1 MNSQIAGVFVCLAAA
16 WCFAADYHAGQS
28 PTDMDS
34 QPPFVVQWPE
44 QVDSPADV
52 SFLLE
57 APAGKNGPIGIK
69 HGHLSYPDGRRFR
82 IWGVNVTGRGG
93 LPATNDAP
101 RIALNLARVGINC
114 VRFHFLDGPA
124 PGGIIAPGRDDTQ
137 ELDPGQMD
145 RLDCFIAQLKWRGI
159 YSDLNLN
166 VVRHYKAGDGVKDFQ
181 LLGFGKAITF
191 FDDRVLELERQY
203 ARALLTHNNP
213 CTGTTYARE
222 PAIAIVEMLNENS
235 LVEAWA
241 DGRLRGLKARPNA
254 GTWTDIPPSYAAEL
268 TDQYNAWLRQNRS
281 ADHLMRWRQQAGLP
295 AEAPIPRLAP
305 DQFAGAPDDR
315 FETEAEFYME
325 TEKTFYLSM
334 AKYLRR
340 ALGVKALLVG
350 NSDHNHY
357 MSGYPQVTGT
367 ALLDVVDGHDYW
379 QLPKG
384 RTVINTPMV
393 DAPLAS
399 SIVELSRSAVA
410 DKPFISSEVNNPF
423 PNEYACEAIPILA
436 AYASFENWDGL
447 FWYSLANNRELMSM
461 DASIRG
467 SFNLGMD
474 PVRMGAFPAGAL
486 IFLRP
491 DAQPAKKIVLRSY
504 TRQQVWESL
513 RLPHSDRP
521 FFTPG
526 FPPALPLEHALR
538 IASLD
543 GPATGTF
550 KAEAGSP
557 LRSDTGEVSWYY
569 GPPRSGL
576 VAVDTQRTQALV
588 GFVGTNRVRLTNLS
602 ADAQTPFCAI
612 TLSAL
617 DGRPIARSGRL
628 LLTATARVGNSNQ
641 EWNTNRTSL
650 IQEGDAPTR
659 IEPVLATLRLA
670 GLEKARQV
678 WAAPLDGAGR
688 IGTAKDQAV
697 RIGGDWELRL
707 HEPAVSYLVTVVR

>member
-1 MNSQIAGVFVCLAAA
+1 VNLQLVGALVGLATAC
-16 WCFAADYHAGQS
+16 CFAADYHAGQS

-34 QPPFVVQWPE
+34 QPAFVVQWPQ

-57 APAGKNGPIGIK
+57 APAGKNGLIGIK
-69 HGHLSYPDGRRFR
+69 DGHLSYPDGRRFR

-93 LPATNDAP
+93 LPAGNDAP

-114 VRFHFLDGPA
+114 VRFHFMDGPA

-145 RLDCFIAQLKWRGI
+145 RMDYFIAQLKQRGI

-166 VVRHYKAGDGVKDFQ
+166 VIRPYKAGDGVKDFQ
-181 LLGFGKAITF
+181 WLGFGKAITF

-203 ARALLTHNNP
+203 ARALLTHTNP
-213 CTGTTYARE
+213 YTGSAYARE

-235 LVEAWA
+235 LVEAWG
-241 DGRLRGLKARPNA
+241 DGRLRGTNTRSNG
-254 GTWTDIPPSYAAEL
+254 GTWADIPPSYAAEL
-268 TDQYNAWLRQNRS
+268 TDQYNAWLRQHRS
-281 ADHLMRWRQQAGLP
+281 ADQLMRWRQQAGLS
-295 AEAPIPRLAP
+295 AEAPIPRLTP
-305 DQFAGAPDDR
+305 DQFSGAPADR

-334 AKYLRR
+334 AKYLRQE
-340 ALGVKALLVG
+340 LGVKALLVG

-357 MSGYPQVTGT
+357 MSGYPQVTG
-367 ALLDVVDGHDYW
+367 ASLLDVVDGHDYW
-379 QLPKG
+379 QLPKD

-410 DKPFISSEVNNPF
+410 GKPFISTEVNNPF
-423 PNEYACEAIPILA
+423 PNEYACEAIPVLA
-436 AYASFENWDGL
+436 AYASLQNWDGL

-467 SFNLGMD
+467 SFNLCTD

-491 DAQPAKKIVLRSY
+491 DVRPAKKTVLRTY

-513 RLPHSDRP
+513 RLPRSERP

-526 FPPALPLEHALR
+526 FPPALPLQHALR
-538 IASLD
+538 IASMD

-550 KAEAGSP
+550 SADAASP
-557 LRSDTGEVSWYY
+557 LRSDTGQLSWHY
-569 GPPRSGL
+569 GPPQSGL
-576 VAVDTQRTQALV
+576 VVVDTPRTQALA
-588 GFVGTNRVRLTNLS
+588 GFVGSNRVRLKNLS
-602 ADAQTPFCAI
+602 ADSQTPFCAI

-617 DGRPIARSGRL
+617 DGRPIARSGKL

-650 IQEGDAPTR
+650 LQPGDAPTR
-659 IEPVLATLRLA
+659 IEPVLATLRLS

-688 IGTAKDQAV
+688 VGTAKDQAV
-697 RIGGDWELRL
+697 NIGSHWELRL
-707 HEPAVSYLVTVVR
+707 HEPTVSYLVIVDR